1 MWLQTFT
8 KEMERWRPHWYQAI
22 GTRGTPMKTSIT
34 CKITWLSKHT
44 HPHMPYLLST
54 CCVGH
59 STKYFRYI
67 ILFEPY

>member
-34 CKITWLSKHT
+34 VKLLGSQNT
-44 HPHMPYLLST
+44 HIPT
-54 CCVGH
+54 CH
-59 STKYFRYI
+59 IY
-67 ILFEPY
+67 